1 MRWENVIQLST
12 INLHL
17 GFHIIDARREIV
29 RDIDRNRHVF
39 SGELIVIHNVLQ
51 RLLQNSLSGFVH
63 KRENERTHAIVAL
76 QGADGAEERLCRS
89 YAQRFFAPKFTVPSV
104 ARTIVKFIFHIAF
117 VGCDFKFQLRNIAN
131 GVVVVG
137 VLVFGGLHHR
147 SYEIGAIG
155 QAARVERELDAVLV
169 DLVALL
175 ERYFFVIPLRSAYHL
190 LLRIVDGQSESS
202 LEGIALV
209 DEMLENNVQIG
220 RLLLLS
226 RCTFRQ
232 SHSAFSLACNLDV
245 CVSVSRGKR
254 VYISSVGMRQ
264 DGIHVL
270 GKTQGFS
277 TKLCSS
283 L

>member
-1 MRWENVIQLST
+1 M
-12 INLHL
+12 
-17 GFHIIDARREIV
+17 
-29 RDIDRNRHVF
+29 
-39 SGELIVIHNVLQ
+39 
-51 RLLQNSLSGFVH
+51 
-63 KRENERTHAIVAL
+63 
-76 QGADGAEERLCRS
+76 
-89 YAQRFFAPKFTVPSV
+89 
-104 ARTIVKFIFHIAF
+104 
-117 VGCDFKFQLRNIAN
+117 RNIAN

-147 SYEIGAIG
+147 SHEIGAIG
-155 QAARVERELDAVLV
+155 QVARVERELDAVLI

-190 LLRIVDGQSESS
+190 LLRIVDGQSDTS

-232 SHSAFSLACNLDV
+232 SHGGFSLARNLNI
-245 CVSVSRGKR
+245 CVSVSHGKR
-254 VYISSVGMRQ
+254 VHISSVGMRQ
-264 DGIHVL
+264 DSIHVF
-270 GKTQGFS
+270 GKTQRFS